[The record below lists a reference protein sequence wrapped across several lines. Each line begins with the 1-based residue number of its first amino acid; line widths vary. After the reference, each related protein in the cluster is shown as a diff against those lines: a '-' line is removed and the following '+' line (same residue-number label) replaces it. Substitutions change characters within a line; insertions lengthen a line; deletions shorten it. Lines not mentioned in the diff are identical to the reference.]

1 MLGLV
6 RAENFDARISWIVF
20 WGTCSPR
27 RMFKDGLLHC
37 LAAKPT
43 PRLTKDNS
51 SGKTGGTPGAE
62 AIPLALED
70 KKTKK
75 GASVAMNQSLGVVKR
90 GAD

>member
-1 MLGLV
+1 
-6 RAENFDARISWIVF
+6 
-20 WGTCSPR
+20 
-27 RMFKDGLLHC
+27 MFKDGLLHC

-43 PRLTKDNS
+43 LRLTKDNP

-70 KKTKK
+70 KKTEK
-75 GASVAMNQSLGVVKR
+75 GASAAMNQSLGVVGS